1 MLKQLWANFL
11 AIVKQASGR
20 ASDKP
25 TQARRAV
32 KSNLVNLST
41 SSQAIVRKHRPD
53 YYIVMYMV
61 LLMMIGLV
69 LIYAIGPQR
78 VNLLNRS
85 FDTNH
90 YNQTYFFSKQV
101 MSMVIALVAFVITA
115 KVPLEKIKKH
125 ALLILAIGLGTG
137 VFLFV
142 FSKQPLYKLGL
153 AQCSL
158 GACRWLNL
166 RFVTIQV
173 AEIIKLSMVVF
184 FAVFWK
190 FFADKQTLNKSSNL
204 FYSAIIFCLAFVMI
218 AVWQNDLGTSLSMVF
233 ILLAMLWSAGIKPQI
248 MIIIAVL
255 GLVGS
260 AGFVM
265 AKPHRRARVMTFL
278 KGDNAE
284 ITDQTRHIIQA
295 KIAVGSGGI
304 FGLGI
309 GKSVQATGY
318 LPEAINDSIFAIIG
332 EVFGLFGCLVV
343 VGLFAA
349 LVARLLKNVAT
360 SHDAFNRLL
369 IVGAAAW
376 VFSHFAINI
385 TSMLGIAP
393 MTGITLPFLS
403 YGGTSMIF
411 VAAVLGLA
419 FNASQ
424 FTAHSVYLFKRGKI

>member
-1 MLKQLWANFL
+1 MLKQLWMNFL
-11 AIVKQASGR
+11 AIVRQASGQVSNR
-20 ASDKP
+20 P
-25 TQARRAV
+25 TQARRV
-32 KSNLVNLST
+32 SKPNLANLST
-41 SSQAIVRKHRPD
+41 SHQAIVRKHRPD
-53 YYIVMYMV
+53 YYIVMYMI
-61 LLMMIGLV
+61 LLMLIGLV

-90 YNQTYFFSKQV
+90 YNQTYFFSKQL
-101 MSMVIALVAFVITA
+101 MSMAIALVAFVMAA
-115 KVPLEKIKKH
+115 KIPLDKLKKH
-125 ALLILAIGLGTG
+125 ALLILVLGLGAG

-153 AQCSL
+153 VQCSL
-158 GACRWLNL
+158 GACRWLNF
-166 RFVTIQV
+166 RFMTVQV
-173 AEIIKLSMVVF
+173 AEIIKLSLVVF

-204 FYSAIIFCLAFVMI
+204 FYSAVIFCLAFIMI
-218 AVWQNDLGTSLSMVF
+218 AVWQNDLGTGLSMVF
-233 ILLAMLWSAGIKPQI
+233 ILLAMFWNAGLKPQI
-248 MIIIAVL
+248 MLVILVL

-260 AGFVM
+260 GGFVM

-278 KGDNAE
+278 KGDNTE

-295 KIAVGSGGI
+295 KIAVGSGGM

-332 EVFGLFGCLVV
+332 EVFGFAGCVVV

-360 SHDAFNRLL
+360 SHDTFNRLL
-369 IVGAAAW
+369 ITGAAAW
-376 VFSHFAINI
+376 VFSHFAINV

-424 FTAHSVYLFKRGKI
+424 FTAHSIYSFKRGKL

>member
-1 MLKQLWANFL
+1 
-11 AIVKQASGR
+11 
-20 ASDKP
+20 
-25 TQARRAV
+25 
-32 KSNLVNLST
+32 
-41 SSQAIVRKHRPD
+41 
-53 YYIVMYMV
+53 
-61 LLMMIGLV
+61 
-69 LIYAIGPQR
+69 
-78 VNLLNRS
+78 
-85 FDTNH
+85 
-90 YNQTYFFSKQV
+90 

-424 FTAHSVYLFKRGKI
+424 FTAHSVYLFKRGKL